1 MFYNAAVCLF
11 RSADFSKGRMP
22 EAFGCQS
29 CVSLSINKPES
40 GKSFQHLLQ
49 EDINQIQL
57 LAPT

>member
-1 MFYNAAVCLF
+1 MFYNATVCLF

-22 EAFGCQS
+22 RHLAAKV
-29 CVSLSINKPES
+29 VSLSINKPES
-40 GKSFQHLLQ
+40 GKSFQHLLE